1 LRPRTAP
8 RVRIFAGGRRLFLTV
23 VAASGL
29 AAALGGCGAG
39 GGAGFEPSYPAV
51 CSFSYWD
58 SLSANTCRGWLGN
71 FGHNAKN
78 TTIELWYATALG
90 ETSRVVYVGEVGN
103 WPTSTGFSPFFAP
116 PQVTNGEPRFPRVG
130 QVLWT
135 GGVWPAQPRSPDL
148 YLGNQWCWSD
158 PDSLRISI
166 ANGNGGGFAYQVV
179 VSLENRDGVRDFS
192 PPRGHV
198 APMGGWTFESVA
210 RESSG
215 ILVPPI
221 VRGIRWED
229 YGGIQRNV
237 VPPAP
242 PLAPY
247 RCY

>member
-1 LRPRTAP
+1 
-8 RVRIFAGGRRLFLTV
+8 V
-23 VAASGL
+23 ASGL

-39 GGAGFEPSYPAV
+39 NGAGVEPSFPAL
-51 CSFSYWD
+51 CNFSYWD
-58 SLSANTCRGWLGN
+58 SLSASTCRGWLGN

-78 TTIELWYATALG
+78 ATVELWYATALG

-135 GGVWPAQPRSPDL
+135 GGVSPAQPRSPEL
-148 YLGNQWCWSD
+148 HLSQYLGCWSA
-158 PDSLRISI
+158 PDSLSI
-166 ANGNGGGFAYQVV
+166 GIGNRGGFAYHVV
-179 VSLENRDGVRDFS
+179 VTLENRDGVRDFS
-192 PPRGHV
+192 PPRGHL
-198 APMGGWTFESVA
+198 APGSDGWNFKSVA

-221 VRGIRWED
+221 VRGLRWED

-237 VPPAP
+237 VPPPTPLFP
-242 PLAPY
+242 PL